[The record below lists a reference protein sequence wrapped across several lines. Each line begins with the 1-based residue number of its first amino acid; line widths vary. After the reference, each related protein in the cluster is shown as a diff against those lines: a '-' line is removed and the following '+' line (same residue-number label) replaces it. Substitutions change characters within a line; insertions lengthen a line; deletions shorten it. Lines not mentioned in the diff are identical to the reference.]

1 MRNEIPIDKLG
12 IPVMNQVF
20 IKIEDIE
27 DSFKTKG
34 GIIAKSDFVPE
45 AWSDSEGHSVTTFIP
60 RSGVVSAI
68 PGIITAYGWD
78 YDTECEIQVGDT
90 VFWSIG
96 SFESCSVLVCSG
108 EKFLSINYHKL
119 LIRVRDGEILP
130 VNGNVLLTC
139 VSKVHT
145 ALSYT
150 VTDKLSN
157 LWDIY
162 QMPEKIPV
170 SRMPR
175 RNGEIQWA
183 VGDRV
188 IILVNMS
195 AIRIE
200 GDINKIL
207 DKELYCVPWHFI
219 LCDTE
224 K

>member
-20 IKIEDIE
+20 VKITDIE

-45 AWSDSEGHSVTTFIP
+45 AWSNSEGHSVTDFIA
-60 RSGVVSAI
+60 RSGVVAAI
-68 PGIITAYGWD
+68 PKIITSHGYD
-78 YDTECEIQVGDT
+78 YETECEIQVGDT

-119 LIRVRDGEILP
+119 LIRERDGDILP
-130 VNGNVLLTC
+130 LNGNVLLTS
-139 VSKVHT
+139 VSKVRT

-157 LWDIY
+157 LWDIC

-170 SRMPR
+170 SKIPR
-175 RNGEIQWA
+175 RNGEMYWE

-188 IILVNMS
+188 IISVNQS
-195 AIRIE
+195 AMKIE
-200 GDINKIL
+200 GDINKSL